1 MALGW
6 AKLIGGAISAYG
18 NYKANKDNIKGQ
30 KDAFTAAEES
40 VKPKE
45 VSGGMGNFI
54 VNPDGSY
61 SFKTADKFQ
70 DESDYFLD
78 SAAANKGWLSQYQEG
93 GPTAAA
99 NTLYEQRAAPLRR
112 QQEREKQLFEEQAL
126 ARGMLQADPTD
137 RAAARQTEAWGNVY
151 GDVYNKSFMD
161 VQDII
166 DRYRDRV
173 SGSLNTAVGLENI
186 PMSYAQFGAD
196 QGKAF
201 SPVAQLGTEALSGA
215 GTAAAE
221 GTGQFFSGLG
231 GDVAAG
237 KFAIPRKSATAGTH
251 TSFTPPKG
259 GMIAGP
265 IKGLLY

>member
-99 NTLYEQRAAPLRR
+99 NVLAEQRMEPLRR
-112 QQEREKQLFEEQAL
+112 QQEREQQLFDEQEL
-126 ARGMLQADPTD
+126 ARGMLYSAPTD
-137 RAAARQTEAWGNVY
+137 SKQEAFTEGWGNVY
-151 GDVYNKSFMD
+151 SGVVNQSFMD

-166 DRYRDRV
+166 DRYRDRISGDVGASVDIERLPMEYGNFAV
-173 SGSLNTAVGLENI
+173 SDAENRK
-186 PMSYAQFGAD
+186 G
-196 QGKAF
+196 
-201 SPVAQLGTEALSGA
+201 VAQYGLQALSGGA
-215 GTAAAE
+215 TQAAE
-221 GTGQFFSGLG
+221 GMSKYTNKFGNA
-231 GDVAAG
+231 VAG
-237 KFAIPRKSATAGTH
+237 SLFNIPRKSSTIGTH
-251 TSFTPPKG
+251 AKFTPPAG
-259 GMIAGP
+259 GMVAGP
-265 IKGLLY
+265 MSYLK

>member
-1 MALGW
+1 MAW
-6 AKLIGGAISAYG
+6 AQLIGGAISAYG

-99 NTLYEQRAAPLRR
+99 NVLAEQRMEPLRR
-112 QQEREKQLFEEQAL
+112 QQEREQQLFDEQEL
-126 ARGMLQADPTD
+126 ARGMLYSAPTD
-137 RAAARQTEAWGNVY
+137 SKQEAFTEGWGNVY
-151 GDVYNKSFMD
+151 SGVVNQSFMD

-166 DRYRDRV
+166 DRYRDRISGDVGASVDIERLPMEYGNFAV
-173 SGSLNTAVGLENI
+173 SDAENRK
-186 PMSYAQFGAD
+186 G
-196 QGKAF
+196 
-201 SPVAQLGTEALSGA
+201 VAQYGLQALSGGA
-215 GTAAAE
+215 TQAAE
-221 GTGQFFSGLG
+221 GMSKYTNKFGKA
-231 GDVAAG
+231 VAG
-237 KFAIPRKSATAGTH
+237 SLFNIPRKSSTIGTH
-251 TSFTPPKG
+251 AKFTPPAG

-265 IKGLLY
+265 IKGLLR